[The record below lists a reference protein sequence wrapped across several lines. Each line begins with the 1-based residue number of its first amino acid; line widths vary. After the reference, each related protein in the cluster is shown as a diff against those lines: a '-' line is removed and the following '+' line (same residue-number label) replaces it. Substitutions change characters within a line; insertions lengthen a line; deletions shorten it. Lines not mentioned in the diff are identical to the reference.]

1 LAFVN
6 VFSDLGLGAVLI
18 VHQDLDQ
25 IQMGTVLSLMLIT
38 GAVAVLSLA
47 LLINVFAWF
56 YQMLMQRELEF
67 RRLFGCHVVQTIGY
81 VIVTLSL
88 AIAGAGAWS
97 LVAGELTSGLMLSA
111 ALLIAT
117 PYRVVPALAR
127 ARVRELFGAGWGFL
141 ARPVIHRG
149 ERRPPDHRAPAWHRP
164 ARLLL
169 DRLPARGDAL
179 LGLAHPVTM
188 VTFPEFSRT
197 RERGEE
203 ITSAF
208 LASLRFVAVLT
219 VPVGVLLSATAGS
232 VVHALLGEQW
242 TPAIGV
248 IAIMGLWAAVRSLA
262 GVLAWLLNSVGE
274 AKLLAKVSGTVVL
287 ALIAC
292 VAVAASLG
300 DVRDVACV
308 VLADAVLN
316 VVVYGV
322 CIQRRAGIALGDLW
336 RAVRAPL
343 LAAPGAWLA
352 AAEVNRAAED
362 SPAGVTLA
370 GALLCGLTAYA
381 LARPVDHHVDP
392 GSGPAGDSGRSRLT
406 WGASATATMRWR
418 RPRARAISAAVCP
431 AIAAGAA
438 RRTSRS
444 RRITAT
450 AERST
455 PGVRRSPTSNPYVA
469 RRSASSGC
477 EETIPKTRLKELSRM
492 SSARRARSSPA
503 VRGAGAWSMTSS
515 GSNTT
520 RQPWLRVHAHI
531 GISEWTCDPRPRR

>member
-1 LAFVN
+1 
-6 VFSDLGLGAVLI
+6 
-18 VHQDLDQ
+18 
-25 IQMGTVLSLMLIT
+25 
-38 GAVAVLSLA
+38 
-47 LLINVFAWF
+47 
-56 YQMLMQRELEF
+56 
-67 RRLFGCHVVQTIGY
+67 
-81 VIVTLSL
+81 
-88 AIAGAGAWS
+88 
-97 LVAGELTSGLMLSA
+97 
-111 ALLIAT
+111 
-117 PYRVVPALAR
+117 
-127 ARVRELFGAGWGFL
+127 
-141 ARPVIHRG
+141 
-149 ERRPPDHRAPAWHRP
+149 
-164 ARLLL
+164 
-169 DRLPARGDAL
+169 
-179 LGLAHPVTM
+179 M
-188 VTFPEFSRT
+188 VTFPGFSRMG
-197 RERGEE
+197 ERGEK

-336 RAVRAPL
+336 RGGARAAASRTGCMAGRRRGQSSRRGLARRRDARGRTAVRADCL
-343 LAAPGAWLA
+343 LPRPDA
-352 AAEVNRAAED
+352 
-362 SPAGVTLA
+362 
-370 GALLCGLTAYA
+370 
-381 LARPVDHHVDP
+381 ARPVDHHVDP

-477 EETIPKTRLKELSRM
+477 EETIP
-492 SSARRARSSPA
+492 
-503 VRGAGAWSMTSS
+503 
-515 GSNTT
+515 
-520 RQPWLRVHAHI
+520 
-531 GISEWTCDPRPRR
+531 RPG